1 MNQETLIGYLVET
14 AKKAAQ
20 NMETAK
26 SGFVEFVVPNVR
38 VIGEEKIKSISIL
51 VDKGITMAKKTAPA
65 IFGVEG
71 LLLILLLLLF

>member
-1 MNQETLIGYLVET
+1 
-14 AKKAAQ
+14 
-20 NMETAK
+20 
-26 SGFVEFVVPNVR
+26 
-38 VIGEEKIKSISIL
+38 L